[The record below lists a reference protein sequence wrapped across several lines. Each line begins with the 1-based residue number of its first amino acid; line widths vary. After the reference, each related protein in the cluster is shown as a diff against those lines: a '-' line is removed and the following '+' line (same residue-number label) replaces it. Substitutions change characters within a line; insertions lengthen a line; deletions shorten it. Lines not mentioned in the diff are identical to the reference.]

1 MKATIL
7 CYGAVVGLALALA
20 TPAAADEVNQKT
32 IFTFSD
38 AVELPGKTLPAGTY
52 TFRLLDSPSSRNIV
66 QVFNKDETQIL
77 MTLFAVSA
85 ERRERADEPILTFAE
100 RAEDAPPA
108 VQYWFYPGRT
118 IGHEFVYPRAQAMKI
133 ARAAKTPVL
142 ATEAAVDDADAM
154 ASAKV
159 TRIDPQGGESD
170 YAERAPAPEAD
181 TAQMQTGQAAMEQQV
196 PAARRDPQPVTQTAE
211 RLPQTAS
218 GDPMLLL
225 LAFSSFL
232 GLSTMRRFRG

>member
-1 MKATIL
+1 
-7 CYGAVVGLALALA
+7 
-20 TPAAADEVNQKT
+20 
-32 IFTFSD
+32 
-38 AVELPGKTLPAGTY
+38 
-52 TFRLLDSPSSRNIV
+52 
-66 QVFNKDETQIL
+66 

-100 RAEDAPPA
+100 RAEDVPPA

-133 ARAAKTPVL
+133 AQAAQTPVL

-159 TRIDPQGGESD
+159 TRIDPQGRESE
-170 YAERAPAPEAD
+170 YAERAPAPAAD
-181 TAQMQTGQAAMEQQV
+181 TAQMQTGQADMGQQA
-196 PAARRDPQPVTQTAE
+196 PAAPRDPEPVTQTAE

-218 GDPMLLL
+218 GDPRLLL
-225 LAFSSFL
+225 LAFSSLL
-232 GLSTMRRFRG
+232 GLSTIRRFRG